1 MPVGFYELLQV
12 APDAPPEAIRAAW
25 QEQVALVVRKLR
37 AAEARQQD
45 IAGIEAR
52 RTALAEA
59 WAILSD
65 PMRRRRYDRFRE
77 LARTGLP
84 ADPEELWAQAHRS
97 LVDPAAAAAMEV
109 IRMVTDLRVGEAPGV
124 PAPPPEPE
132 VTPVQTREVA
142 PVREEVRPE
151 PAPPSPGPRRP
162 TEARAA
168 PVPGLPL
175 DRTVSNESLAR
186 LFEQYGPSGAY
197 LAAVREMRRVS
208 LDELSTTTRI
218 TRRFLDAMER
228 DAYTELPGA
237 TFVRGYVKM
246 VLRALEA
253 LDGPELDEFVEGY
266 MSRFHRAR
274 G

>member
-12 APDAPPEAIRAAW
+12 PPDASPEAVRAAY
-25 QEQVALVVRKLR
+25 QERVAEVVRKAR

-45 IAGIEAR
+45 LAGIEAR
-52 RTALAEA
+52 RAALAEA
-59 WAILSD
+59 WAVVSD
-65 PMRRRRYDRFRE
+65 PARRRRYDRFRE
-77 LARTGLP
+77 LSRSGLP
-84 ADPEELWAQAHRS
+84 VEPDELWREANRS
-97 LVDPAAAAAMEV
+97 LVDPVAAIALEV
-109 IRMVTDLRVGEAPGV
+109 VRTVTDLRVGDPVAVAATPEVEVEVSPV
-124 PAPPPEPE
+124 QVREPEP
-132 VTPVQTREVA
+132 TRPA
-142 PVREEVRPE
+142 E
-151 PAPPSPGPRRP
+151 PAPPAPSGRRHAEPRLPP
-162 TEARAA
+162 T
-168 PVPGLPL
+168 PDLTL
-175 DRTVSNESLAR
+175 DRTVSTESLAR

-197 LAAVREMRRVS
+197 LGAVRQLRRVS
-208 LDELSTTTRI
+208 LDELSATTRI

-253 LDGPELDEFVEGY
+253 LDGPEAEEFVDGY